1 MSELI
6 LKLKPMARRWS
17 ATACMTLV
25 MMAVIAMIAGHSEA
39 AGKRGGVLRM
49 TMSTD
54 LTQIDL
60 HQTSAEINNVV
71 MGMRV
76 YETLFA
82 HDGKNNIKPFLVE
95 SYQFSNDGLLMTMNL
110 KKGVK
115 FHNGA
120 EMTAEDVKFSLDR
133 VRSPELPGFHVNN
146 LKKVTEVK
154 ITGPYRVQLV
164 LSAKMAN
171 LLNYLATDVGT
182 IAIMNKKDLEA
193 NGNKVVKPIGTG
205 PYKWVEWV
213 KDSKVV
219 FERFDGYSSADGPVD
234 GMLGKRHQYFDRLE
248 FYVMKEPSTRIMALD
263 KGDVEF
269 TSTLP
274 YHMISDLKK
283 RDDLTVYSALPPDA
297 VWYMYYVN
305 FNHPILA
312 DVNFRKAMAY
322 ALDRGEITQAAVWG
336 NGTPTFSV
344 ISPKLPAYTPD
355 LEKMAPNYDPE
366 KAKAFLKKSKYN
378 GEKLKILTSK
388 NYTPMYDQVVAA
400 QAMWA
405 AVGINTEIEIVDWA
419 THLARWKKAEHEIL
433 SFAMIGRMDPVA
445 QTWNLSSGNFYGYKN
460 EKIDEYRAKMNETV
474 DQEERNR
481 LFREIYKITCEE
493 VPYMINFY
501 INNSYAFKKKLKG
514 FTDYDAFK
522 TRVWNLYFE

>member
-1 MSELI
+1 MMSQLI
-6 LKLKPMARRWS
+6 PKLKPLASRGIGMMLLILA
-17 ATACMTLV
+17 ALV
-25 MMAVIAMIAGHSEA
+25 MIAGPSQA
-39 AGKRGGVLRM
+39 AGKRGGVLRL
-49 TMSTD
+49 TMPTD

-60 HQTSAEINNVV
+60 HQTSAEIDNYVL
-71 MGMRV
+71 GMTV
-76 YETLFA
+76 YETLFTY
-82 HDGKNNIKPFLVE
+82 DGNNNIKPFLVE
-95 SYQFSNDGLLMTMNL
+95 NYEFSDDGLLMTMNL

-115 FHNGA
+115 FHNGE

-133 VRSPELPGFHVNN
+133 VRDDKLPGFHVNN
-146 LKKVTEVK
+146 LKPVTEVK
-154 ITGPYRVQLV
+154 ITGPYQVQLV
-164 LSAKMAN
+164 LSSKMAN

-182 IAIMNKKDLEA
+182 IAMLSKKDLEA
-193 NGNKVVKPIGTG
+193 NGNKVVTPIGTG
-205 PYKWVEWV
+205 PYKWVQWV

-219 FERFDGYSSADGPVD
+219 LDRFDDYASADGPVD
-234 GMLGKRHQYFDRLE
+234 GMLGTRHRYFDRLE
-248 FYVMKEPSTRIMALD
+248 YYIMKEPATRIMALD
-263 KGDVEF
+263 KGDVDF
-269 TSTLP
+269 TSILP
-274 YHMISDLKK
+274 YHMIDDLKK
-283 RDDLTVYSALPPDA
+283 RADITVYSVLPPDA

-322 ALDRGEITQAAVWG
+322 ALDREEITKAAVWG
-336 NGTPTFSV
+336 YGTPTFSV

-366 KAKAFLKKSKYN
+366 KAKAFLKQSKYK
-378 GEKLKILTSK
+378 GETIKILTSK

-400 QAMWA
+400 QALWA

-445 QTWNLSSGNFYGYKN
+445 QTWNLSAGNFYGYKN
-460 EKIDEYRAKMNETV
+460 AKIEDLRNQMNDTV
-474 DQEERNR
+474 DLEARNR

-501 INNSYAFKKKLKG
+501 INNTGAYNKRLKG
-514 FTDYDAFK
+514 FTDFDAFLN
-522 TRVWNLYFE
+522 RFWNMYFE